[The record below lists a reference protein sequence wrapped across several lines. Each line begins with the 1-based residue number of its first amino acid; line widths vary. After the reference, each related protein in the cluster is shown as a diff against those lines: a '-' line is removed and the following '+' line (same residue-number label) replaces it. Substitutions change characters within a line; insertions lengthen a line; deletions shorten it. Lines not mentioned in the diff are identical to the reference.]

1 MGCLFFALSEFVLG
15 VIFIFFWEV
24 LDTTDGTMARTLG
37 IKSNYGGF
45 VDYIGGM
52 FVMAFISFSVSVGLY
67 NSPENFFKNFLDN
80 IGVFIT
86 LESSMYVAMGAFC
99 SISAILV
106 RLIIKIAESRFGNN
120 AQDVIEIEKNNISIK
135 NSILILI
142 KNIERLGGY
151 HLIVLFLTIL
161 FNMIEL
167 YLVFYT
173 LFYTI
178 FLFSF
183 TINYF
188 YRLRQSHEYLY

>member
-1 MGCLFFALSEFVLG
+1 
-15 VIFIFFWEV
+15 
-24 LDTTDGTMARTLG
+24 
-37 IKSNYGGF
+37 
-45 VDYIGGM
+45 
-52 FVMAFISFSVSVGLY
+52 MAFISFSVSVGLY
-67 NSPENFFKNFLDN
+67 NSPVNFFKNFLDN

-135 NSILILI
+135 SSIIMFI

-151 HLIVLFLTIL
+151 HLVILFLTIV
-161 FNMIEL
+161 FNIIEL

-173 LFYTI
+173 FFYII
-178 FLFSF
+178 FLFAF

-188 YRLRQSHEYLY
+188 YLLRQSHEYLQ